1 MMIELDVLRVLLAAL
16 SARLRDNERG
26 VITTESAVVIGAA
39 VLLAAAVVALIATK
53 VMAKV
58 NSISL

>member
-1 MMIELDVLRVLLAAL
+1 MAELQFLRLFIADLV
-16 SARLRDNERG
+16 ARFRDDEDG
-26 VITTESAVVIGAA
+26 VITTETAVVIGAA
-39 VLLAAAVVALIATK
+39 VLLAVAVAALIASK

>member
-1 MMIELDVLRVLLAAL
+1 MTELHLIRIFLADLLVRV
-16 SARLRDNERG
+16 RDDEDG

-39 VLLAAAVVALIATK
+39 VLLAAAVVAVIATK

>member
-1 MMIELDVLRVLLAAL
+1 MVEIQFLRLLLADL
-16 SARLRDNERG
+16 VARCRQDEDG
-26 VITTESAVVIGAA
+26 VITTETAVVIGAA
-39 VLLAAAVVALIATK
+39 VLLAVAVTALIASK

>member
-1 MMIELDVLRVLLAAL
+1 MTELHVLRALLANL
-16 SARLRDNERG
+16 VARTRDNEDG
-26 VITTESAVVIGAA
+26 MITTESAVVIGAA
-39 VLLAAAVVALIATK
+39 VLLAAAVVAVIATK

>member
-1 MMIELDVLRVLLAAL
+1 MVEFQIFRLLLADIV
-16 SARLRDNERG
+16 ARLRDDEDG
-26 VITTESAVVIGAA
+26 VITTETAVVIGAA
-39 VLLAAAVVALIATK
+39 VLLAVAVAALIASK

>member
-1 MMIELDVLRVLLAAL
+1 MIELDVLRVLLAAL
-16 SARLRDNERG
+16 SARLRDDERG
-26 VITTESAVVIGAA
+26 VITTESAVVIGGA

>member
-1 MMIELDVLRVLLAAL
+1 MSEFQTLRVMLADL
-16 SARLRDNERG
+16 VARLRDDEDG

-39 VLLAAAVVALIATK
+39 VLLAAAVVAVIASK

>member
-1 MMIELDVLRVLLAAL
+1 MIELDVLRVLLAAL
-16 SARLRDNERG
+16 SARLRGDERG

>member
-1 MMIELDVLRVLLAAL
+1 MFELQILRMFIADLV
-16 SARLRDNERG
+16 ARFQDDEDG
-26 VITTESAVVIGAA
+26 VITTETAVVIGAA
-39 VLLAAAVVALIATK
+39 VLLAVAVAALIASK

>member
-1 MMIELDVLRVLLAAL
+1 MFELQILRLFTADLV
-16 SARLRDNERG
+16 ARFRDDEDG
-26 VITTESAVVIGAA
+26 VITTETAVVIGAA
-39 VLLAAAVVALIATK
+39 VLLAVAVAALIGSK

>member
-1 MMIELDVLRVLLAAL
+1 MIELGILRSLLADIA
-16 SARLRDNERG
+16 ARLRDDERG

-39 VLLAAAVVALIATK
+39 VLLATAVVALIASK

>member
-1 MMIELDVLRVLLAAL
+1 MFELQILRMFTADLI
-16 SARLRDNERG
+16 ARFRDDEDG
-26 VITTESAVVIGAA
+26 VITTETAVVIGAA
-39 VLLAAAVVALIATK
+39 VLLAVAVAALIGSK

>member
-1 MMIELDVLRVLLAAL
+1 MVELQFLRLFIADLV
-16 SARLRDNERG
+16 ARFSDDEDG
-26 VITTESAVVIGAA
+26 VITTETAVVIGAA
-39 VLLAAAVVALIATK
+39 VLLAVAVAALIASK

>member
-1 MMIELDVLRVLLAAL
+1 MIELALLRSLLANLA
-16 SARLRDNERG
+16 ARLRVVERG

-39 VLLAAAVVALIATK
+39 VLLAAAVVAVIASK

>member
-1 MMIELDVLRVLLAAL
+1 MAELQILQPLIAHLI
-16 SARLRDNERG
+16 ARFRDDENG
-26 VITTESAVVIGAA
+26 VITTETAVVIGAA
-39 VLLAAAVVALIATK
+39 VLLAVAVAALIASK

>member
-1 MMIELDVLRVLLAAL
+1 MFELQILRMFTADLI
-16 SARLRDNERG
+16 ARFRDDEDG
-26 VITTESAVVIGAA
+26 VITTETAVVIGAA
-39 VLLAAAVVALIATK
+39 VLLAVAVTALIASK